1 MRVTRV
7 EKLSRLSF
15 GLVHADPLATR
26 GLEDETKELGQAA
39 DIVL

>member
-1 MRVTRV
+1 VRVTKV

-26 GLEDETKELGQAA
+26 DLDVEAKEVDRPA